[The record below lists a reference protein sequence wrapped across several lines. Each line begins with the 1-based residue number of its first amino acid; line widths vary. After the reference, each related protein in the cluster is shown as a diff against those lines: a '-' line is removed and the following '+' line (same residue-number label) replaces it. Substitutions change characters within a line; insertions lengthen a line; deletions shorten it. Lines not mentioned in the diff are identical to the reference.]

1 VPVVAGF
8 SRQTPK
14 SDEARKNSTHE
25 AEPTRARCRELRRG
39 ELPEGQPQ
47 LVLNLEG
54 LPGGVYFCRIETEG
68 EVVWRGKVVKQ

>member
-14 SDEARKNSTHE
+14 SGETRKNSTHE

-47 LVLNLEG
+47 LVLSLEG
-54 LPGGVYFCRIETEG
+54 LPGGVYFCSIEDAG
-68 EVVWRGKVVKQ
+68 KVVWQGKVVKQ